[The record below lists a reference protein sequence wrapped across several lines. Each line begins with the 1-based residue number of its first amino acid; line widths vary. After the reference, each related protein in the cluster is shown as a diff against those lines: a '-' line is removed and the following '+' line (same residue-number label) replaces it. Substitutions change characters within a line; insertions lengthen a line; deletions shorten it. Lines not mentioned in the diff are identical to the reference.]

1 MTGIHNLT
9 IVRTIKD
16 LRAITNEWRL
26 KGQTY
31 AMVPTMG
38 ALHAGHLSLVEQ
50 AQNLA
55 DHVLVSIF
63 VNPAQFAPHE
73 DFDSYPRTENDDCIK
88 LSDYSVGAVFCPN
101 AKEMYP
107 DGFCTHVG
115 LSGPAQGLE
124 SDFRP
129 HFFQG
134 VATVVSK
141 LLLAAQPDIA
151 IFGEK
156 DFQQLRV
163 IQRFAKDLNIPTE
176 ILGGPTMRETDG
188 LAMSSRNAYLSAEE
202 RAKSVQLIT
211 IMRQTAQR
219 LQHGELCKAV
229 LQEGLDALKD
239 AGFKPDYLALHE
251 SQDLKPFTGSSLTK
265 EQLGDYRLLAAAWL
279 GKTRLIDNIEV

>member
-1 MTGIHNLT
+1 MTGTHNLT

-88 LSDYSVGAVFCPN
+88 LSDYRVGAVFCPN

-107 DGFCTHVG
+107 EGFCTHVG

-202 RAKSVQLIT
+202 RARSVQLIT

-219 LQHGELCKAV
+219 LQHGELCKMV

-251 SQDLKPFTGSSLTK
+251 SQDLKPFTGSSLTQ

>member
-1 MTGIHNLT
+1 MTSSHNLT
-9 IVRTIKD
+9 IARTIAD
-16 LRAITNEWRL
+16 LRAITKDWRQR
-26 KGQTY
+26 GESF

-50 AQNLA
+50 AQEKA
-55 DHVLVSIF
+55 DHVIVSIF
-63 VNPAQFAPHE
+63 VNPAQFAPNE
-73 DFDSYPRTENDDCIK
+73 DFDAYPRTEEQDCIK
-88 LSDYSVGAVFCPN
+88 LSNYRIGAVFCPN

-115 LSGPAQGLE
+115 LAGPAQGLE

-134 VATVVSK
+134 VATIVTK

-163 IQRFAKDLNIPTE
+163 IQRFAKDLNIPTT
-176 ILGGPTMRETDG
+176 IIGGPTMREEDG
-188 LAMSSRNAYLSAEE
+188 LALSSRNAYLSQEE
-202 RAKSVQLIT
+202 RAKAVQLIT

-219 LQHGELCKAV
+219 LRQSQSCQQS
-229 LQEGLDALKD
+229 LQDGMEALKE
-239 AGFKPDYLALHE
+239 AGFKPDYLSLNE
-251 SQDLKPFTGSSLTK
+251 SHDLKPYKGERLTQ
-265 EQLGDYRLLAAAWL
+265 EQLGEYRLLAAAWL